1 MADTVNILVPEDQ
14 PWFSLVTG
22 GCGYIT
28 AGQSLTFVVSLSTPL
43 ETLFGHRI
51 NPDDTMEYSLSD
63 DESIW
68 VKSTENCIVVH
79 TRSDL
84 P

>member
-1 MADTVNILVPEDQ
+1 MADTVNIPVPEDQ

-28 AGQSLTFVVSLSTPL
+28 AGQSLTFVVSSSAPP

-68 VKSTENCIVVH
+68 VKSTENCVVVH
-79 TRSDL
+79 TRSDV